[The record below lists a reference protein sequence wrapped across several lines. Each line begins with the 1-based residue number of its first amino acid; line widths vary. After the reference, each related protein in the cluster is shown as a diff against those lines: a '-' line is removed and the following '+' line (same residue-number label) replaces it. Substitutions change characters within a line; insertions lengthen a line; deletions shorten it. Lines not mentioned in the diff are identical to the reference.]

1 MLFTPSEEWVVAGNC
16 CLRSR
21 PMIRRF
27 GTCKSGNVST
37 VFALAV
43 LPITLGVGAAV
54 DYSRANSAKASLQ
67 GALDAATLAAAG
79 SSLTT
84 ADERI
89 ATGSAHFK
97 STVNIPN
104 PPGAAFTV
112 SGDTISGEVT
122 YAVPTT
128 FMGVAGY
135 KAVPVKAAATARFA
149 GKDVPCV
156 LLLEP
161 TRTALTINA
170 SSELKTNCG
179 IYVNSKNLEAISVNS
194 TSKIVATSVCVTG
207 RYRLNSGSTSTPTPQ
222 VKCPVYADPLA
233 GLAEPS
239 YGGCNFT
246 DLVVDTGQTRT
257 LSPGVYCKK
266 LEIQNNATVYL
277 KPGNYSFP
285 NSELIVNAGGKLIGD
300 EVMLFFNGAN
310 GRLNANST
318 GQVQLK
324 AATTGTYAGIVL
336 FQSRANTS
344 WSAPPHIVNSDS
356 SSYLQGS
363 IYAPNGKLLLNTAST
378 LNQMATFTLVIA
390 RTMEI
395 NSRGTFVANAN
406 YTGATPLPEA
416 IKTASVKRAVL
427 IK

>member
-1 MLFTPSEEWVVAGNC
+1 
-16 CLRSR
+16 
-21 PMIRRF
+21 MIRRF

-37 VFALAV
+37 VFAFAV

-54 DYSRANSAKASLQ
+54 DYSRANSTKAALQ
-67 GALDAATLAAAG
+67 GALDAATLAAAS
-79 SSLTT
+79 SSLNTSE
-84 ADERI
+84 ERI

-112 SGDTISGEVT
+112 GGDTISGEVT

-128 FMGVAGY
+128 FMGIAGY
-135 KAVPVKAAATARFA
+135 KTVAVRATATARFA
-149 GKDVPCV
+149 GKEVPCI

-179 IYVNSKNLEAISVNS
+179 IHVNSKNLEAISVNS

-207 RYRLNSGSTSTPTPQ
+207 RYRLNSGSTSTPTPKE
-222 VKCPVYADPLA
+222 KCPVYPDPLA
-233 GLAEPS
+233 SLAEPS

-246 DLVVDTGQTRT
+246 GLVVDTGQTRT

-266 LEIQNNATVYL
+266 LEIQNGATVYL
-277 KPGNYSFP
+277 KPGNYFFP
-285 NSELIVNAGGKLIGD
+285 NSELLVNPGGKLIGD

-310 GRLNANST
+310 GRLNSNGVA
-318 GQVQLK
+318 QVQLK
-324 AATTGTYAGIVL
+324 APTSGTYAGVVL

-363 IYAPNGKLLLNTAST
+363 IYAPNGKLMLNTAST
-378 LNQMATFTLVIA
+378 LNQMATFTLVIV

-406 YTGATPLPEA
+406 YSGATPLPNA
-416 IKTASVKRAVL
+416 LKASAVKKAVL